1 MGKIMHGGIEYSGGG
16 GSVVV
21 ANPSDIAST
30 DLTKIKI
37 DGSTYAIPQGGGGS
51 TVTIT
56 PTVSTGTKIADFSID
71 GTAGELYAP
80 SGGGGGSYTETEL
93 YSGNASTAGNITLS
107 DDIGNYDEF
116 VIWCGWSASNV
127 NGLIPI
133 RVSVAMFKT
142 FTYVAS
148 PQTSTDHIFCYLY
161 STQYFRVARGSDDT
175 KIYLFDNHSGAIKR
189 VVGIKY

>member
-1 MGKIMHGGIEYSGGG
+1 MADYPELTNKPSINSVTLLGDKTTRDLGMIEECTQAEYDQKSSTEKNNPDKVFYIKDAGGG
-16 GSVVV
+16 G
-21 ANPSDIAST
+21 
-30 DLTKIKI
+30 
-37 DGSTYAIPQGGGGS
+37 G
-51 TVTIT
+51 
-56 PTVSTGTKIADFSID
+56 
-71 GTAGELYAP
+71 
-80 SGGGGGSYTETEL
+80 GGGGGSYTETEL
-93 YSGNASTAGNITLS
+93 YSGSASTAGNITLS

-116 VIWCGWSASNV
+116 VIWAGWSASNI
-127 NGLIPI
+127 NGVIPI

>member
-16 GSVVV
+16 G
-21 ANPSDIAST
+21 
-30 DLTKIKI
+30 
-37 DGSTYAIPQGGGGS
+37 GG
-51 TVTIT
+51 
-56 PTVSTGTKIADFSID
+56 
-71 GTAGELYAP
+71 AG
-80 SGGGGGSYTETEL
+80 YTETEL
-93 YSGNASTAGNITLS
+93 YSGTATTAGNVQLS
-107 DDIGNYDEF
+107 DDIGNYDEI

-133 RVSVAMFKT
+133 RVSVAVFKT
-142 FTYVAS
+142 LTYAAS

-161 STQYFRVARGSDDT
+161 SNQYFRVARGSDDT

>member
-16 GSVVV
+16 G
-21 ANPSDIAST
+21 
-30 DLTKIKI
+30 
-37 DGSTYAIPQGGGGS
+37 GGS

-56 PTVSTGTKIADFSID
+56 STLSTGTKIADFEID
-71 GTAGELYAP
+71 GASGALYAP
-80 SGGGGGSYTETEL
+80 QGGGGSYTETEL
-93 YSGNASTAGNITLS
+93 FSGSATVNGNVQLS
-107 DDIGNYDEF
+107 ADIGNYDEF
-116 VIWCGWSASNV
+116 VIWCGWGASNV

-142 FTYVAS
+142 FTYAAS
-148 PQTSTDHIFCYLY
+148 PGTATDHIFCYLY
-161 STQYFRVARGSDDT
+161 SNQYFRVARGEDDT